1 MGQVQALAPSCR
13 PSARVCTCRPAEP
26 SATRPSRWYVDCLAV
41 GMRSALTVSSLIL
54 SATLAF
60 CAGCSDEGPP
70 GGTGSDGGG
79 AESSTSTSGAPSGT
93 PSSSGTAGAGA
104 SGTGGAA
111 ASGSGAGAGGGA
123 GGGELV
129 FFDDFEY
136 DVGREDPDAGTVFL
150 AAGYG
155 WAKTEQDT
163 GAHQG
168 GAGYLYTVSSVPG
181 FSGTFPGAG
190 SRVLALEARPNMYPP
205 PENFP
210 YTQTDFY
217 LQIGSESNP
226 EATIPANLWIQ
237 FWVYI
242 NDSGDQQSE
251 FPTRSKFFYP
261 SASEPLYPSSDERW
275 LFMNG
280 RSCFEAEA
288 GGISDNYLCMR
299 PPAADFVAS
308 EDYPTNANKL
318 GQNLSSKQILANGWY
333 LVRLHVDT
341 SAPQGSWEA
350 WLRGQNE
357 PAMTKIAE
365 WIGGVTPSFSWPLPP
380 EQQTNLRAIRIPTT
394 VNEFDS
400 WMYMDDLAIAT
411 SESALPAP

>member
-1 MGQVQALAPSCR
+1 
-13 PSARVCTCRPAEP
+13 
-26 SATRPSRWYVDCLAV
+26 
-41 GMRSALTVSSLIL
+41 
-54 SATLAF
+54 
-60 CAGCSDEGPP
+60 
-70 GGTGSDGGG
+70 
-79 AESSTSTSGAPSGT
+79 
-93 PSSSGTAGAGA
+93 
-104 SGTGGAA
+104 
-111 ASGSGAGAGGGA
+111 
-123 GGGELV
+123 
-129 FFDDFEY
+129 
-136 DVGREDPDAGTVFL
+136 VGRDDPNAGTLFL
-150 AAGYG
+150 DAGYG

-190 SRVLALEARPNMYPP
+190 SRVLALEARPTMYPP
-205 PENFP
+205 PPDFP
-210 YTQTDFY
+210 YVQTDFY

-237 FWVYI
+237 FWVYL
-242 NDSGDQQSE
+242 NDFGDQQSA

-280 RSCFEAEA
+280 RSCFEGTA
-288 GGISDNYLCMR
+288 GGVSDNYLCMR

-308 EDYPTNANKL
+308 DDYPTNANKL

-333 LVRLHVDT
+333 LVRMHVDT
-341 SAPQGSWEA
+341 SAPQGRWEA
-350 WLRGQNE
+350 WLRGQDE
-357 PAMTKIAE
+357 AALTKIAE